1 MHNRNTDT
9 ALLLLRL
16 VVGVVFFAHGAQ
28 KVLGLFGGHGLQ
40 GTVAAMTKMGF
51 PVIVPYLV
59 SFGEL
64 LAGLGLIF
72 GILSRIAAAGMFL
85 EMLGAVLLVHWKNGF
100 FGDKMG
106 FEYPLTLCIVCL
118 AILIA
123 GPGRF
128 AVTKRF

>member
-1 MHNRNTDT
+1 MNSRNTDT
-9 ALLLLRL
+9 ALLLIRL

-28 KVLGLFGGHGLQ
+28 KVLGLFGGYGLQ
-40 GTVAAMTKMGF
+40 ATVGMMTKNGMPAVVG
-51 PVIVPYLV
+51 YLV

-72 GILSRIAAAGMFL
+72 GVLARIAAAGMFI
-85 EMLGAVLLVHWKNGF
+85 EMLGAVLVVHFKNGF
-100 FGDKMG
+100 FADKMG

-118 AILIA
+118 GILLA

-128 AVTKRF
+128 SVMRRV